1 MRHALLIRPG
11 MLAMVAALTLIC
23 SGCGSSEDASSTTTA
38 AHGPPASTS
47 TIALPAPRMAGPVSL
62 EEALAARRS
71 KRGFS
76 AELLTLDDLSQLLW
90 SAQGITEAG
99 GGGRAAPSAGGT
111 YPLELYVVS
120 PTGLH
125 HYLPSG
131 HSLEVLGEEDLR
143 PALAQA
149 ALGQQ
154 HVADAPA
161 VVLITAVFART
172 EERYGERAERY
183 VHLEAGHAAQNIL
196 LQAIAL
202 DLGAVP
208 VGAFRDEEVRA
219 LLNLPADHVPL
230 YLIPV
235 GHPTEE

>member
-1 MRHALLIRPG
+1 MRHSLLTRPG

-23 SGCGSSEDASSTTTA
+23 SGCGSSDDASSATTA
-38 AHGPPASTS
+38 DRGPLASAI
-47 TIALPAPRMAGPVSL
+47 TIALPAPRVAGLVSL
-62 EEALAARRS
+62 EEVLAARRS
-71 KRGFS
+71 TRVYS

-111 YPLELYVVS
+111 YPLELYVVNHL
-120 PTGLH
+120 GLY
-125 HYLPSG
+125 HYLPAG

-143 PALAQA
+143 SALAEA

-154 HVADAPA
+154 YVSDAPA
-161 VVLITAVFART
+161 VVVIAAVFART

-196 LQAIAL
+196 LQAVAL

-230 YLIPV
+230 YLIPL

>member
-1 MRHALLIRPG
+1 

-23 SGCGSSEDASSTTTA
+23 SGCGSSEDASSATA
-38 AHGPPASTS
+38 ADRGSPASTI
-47 TIALPAPRMAGPVSL
+47 TIALPAPRVAGLVSL

-71 KRGFS
+71 TRVFS

-120 PTGLH
+120 PMGLH

-143 PALAQA
+143 LALAQA

-154 HVADAPA
+154 YVADAPA
-161 VVLITAVFART
+161 VVVITAVFART

-196 LQAIAL
+196 LQAVAL

-208 VGAFRDEEVRA
+208 IGAFRDEEVRV

-235 GHPTEE
+235 GHPTED

>member
-1 MRHALLIRPG
+1 MRNALLTRPG
-11 MLAMVAALTLIC
+11 MWAMVAVLTLIC
-23 SGCGSSEDASSTTTA
+23 FGCGGSEDASLTITA
-38 AHGPPASTS
+38 DRGSLASTI
-47 TIALPAPRMAGPVSL
+47 TVALPAPRVAGLVSL

-71 KRGFS
+71 TRGFS

-90 SAQGITEAG
+90 SAQGTTEPG

-120 PTGLH
+120 PMGLY
-125 HYLPSG
+125 HYLPPD

-143 PALAQA
+143 SALAQA
-149 ALGQQ
+149 ALDQQ

-172 EERYGERAERY
+172 EERYGKRAERY
-183 VHLEAGHAAQNIL
+183 VYLEAGHAAQNIL
-196 LQAIAL
+196 LQAVAL

-208 VGAFRDEEVRA
+208 VGAFRDGDVQA
-219 LLNLPADHVPL
+219 LLDRPADHVPL